1 MSHADSC
8 LCLFVCIGSFCQKFL
23 KLEWVPTFICT
34 ERPIQNAL
42 KATDF
47 RILILGLAKFV
58 LYKTT
63 PSVVQGRRVLRD
75 LKHKQLCVPGN
86 SHCLLPCL
94 LAYGDASGLC
104 KHEDVNE

>member
-1 MSHADSC
+1 MPHADSC

-23 KLEWVPTFICT
+23 ELEWVPSFICT
-34 ERPIQNAL
+34 ERPIENAL
-42 KATDF
+42 KGTDF
-47 RILILGLAKFV
+47 RVLVLDLAKFV
-58 LYKTT
+58 LYEIT
-63 PSVVQGRRVLRD
+63 PVVQGRKRALRD

-86 SHCLLPCL
+86 SHCPLPCL